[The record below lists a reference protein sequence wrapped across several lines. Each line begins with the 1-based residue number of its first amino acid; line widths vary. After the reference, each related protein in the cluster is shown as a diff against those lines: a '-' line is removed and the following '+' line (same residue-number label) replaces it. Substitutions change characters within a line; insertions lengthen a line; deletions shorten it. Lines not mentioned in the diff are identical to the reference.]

1 METHILNSEIIAQNV
16 ARKLIGN
23 YWLGDFSSDESFIV
37 RYVGRSD
44 TCLHRRLKEQAAK
57 HKWEAFVFRP
67 TNQKSDPITEAFNI
81 ECREY
86 HLLKPVDNLMHPD
99 KPSGLHQTCPYCNM
113 IEHSTKS
120 VDRSVG
126 GEA

>member
-1 METHILNSEIIAQNV
+1 MEIHILNSESIAQNV

-23 YWLGDFSSDESFIV
+23 YCLGNYSDESFIV

-44 TCLHRRLKEQAAK
+44 TCLQRRLKEQAAK
-57 HKWEAFVFRP
+57 QRWEAFVFRP

-86 HLLKPVDNLMHPD
+86 HLLKPEDNLMHPD
-99 KPSGLHQTCPYCNM
+99 KPSGLHHSCPYCE
-113 IEHSTKS
+113 IIDHSTDTIEKTI
-120 VDRSVG
+120 G
-126 GEA
+126 GEF